1 MWGGVMSVND
11 VVTFINGVGFPI
23 AVCIFLVWYIIHD
36 KKRRQEERKEREEQR
51 EKERKSYEEHQ
62 TELYMKLSQSVDNNT
77 TALNNLILKLEGRMD
92 NG

>member
-1 MWGGVMSVND
+1 MGMND

-23 AVCIFLVWYIIHD
+23 AVCFFLVWYIFHD
-36 KKRRQEERKEREEQR
+36 KKRRQEERQEREEQR

-62 TELYMKLSQSVDNNT
+62 TELYLKLSQSVDNNT
-77 TALNNLILKLEGRMD
+77 AALNNLILKLEGKVV